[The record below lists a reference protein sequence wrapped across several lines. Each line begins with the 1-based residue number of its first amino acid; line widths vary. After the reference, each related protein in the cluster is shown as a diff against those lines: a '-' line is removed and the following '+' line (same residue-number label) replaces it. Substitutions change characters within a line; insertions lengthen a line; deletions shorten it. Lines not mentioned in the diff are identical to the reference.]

1 MKRNSRRT
9 NWISTLISVIDGG
22 SDRIDHHPCPRCE
35 KNRLEVRYLGYPE
48 SRLAT
53 VYLWCNACLHGIQIS
68 RARAPEGMTLYP
80 IKDPASA
87 DGIPDFVR
95 HQP

>member
-9 NWISTLISVIDGG
+9 GWMSTLISVIDGG
-22 SDRIDHHPCPRCE
+22 SDRIDHQPCPRCDAH
-35 KNRLEVRYLGYPE
+35 RLEVRYLGYPE
-48 SRLAT
+48 TRLAT
-53 VYLWCNACLHGIQIS
+53 VYLWCNACLHGIEIS

-80 IKDPASA
+80 TKDPASA
-87 DGIPDFVR
+87 GGIPDFVR